1 MERNTQAKVAGNVS
15 FAFASFGM
23 TLTRLVVALCTG
35 LLIISNG
42 THSKEMI
49 VLAVLFIM
57 VFDYYDGK
65 LFERSFLRD
74 QSEWRLRRRIFD
86 AVSDRLVIQLV
97 CIPVLFADH
106 SFLWVYVS
114 ILVREVLVSGYN
126 VAQRWTKGAVIYP
139 GPIAK
144 WACVAVGVATI
155 AFLTAA
161 NSIVLFSTIL
171 MLAMCPFAVREYHNK
186 LKQYETSAEAGRLS
200 REPVTEV
207 F

>member
-1 MERNTQAKVAGNVS
+1 MEPNSQVKIASNVS
-15 FAFASFGM
+15 FAFASFAM

-42 THSKEMI
+42 TRNKETI

-65 LFERSFLRD
+65 LFDRSFLRD
-74 QSEWRLRRRIFD
+74 QQEWRLRRRIFD
-86 AVSDRLVIQLV
+86 SVSDRLVIQLV

-114 ILVREVLVSGYN
+114 ILAREGLISGYN
-126 VAQRWTKGAVIYP
+126 VVQRLAKGAIIHP
-139 GPIAK
+139 GPVAK
-144 WACVAVGVATI
+144 WACVTVGIVTM
-155 AFLTAA
+155 AFLVAPS
-161 NSIVLFSTIL
+161 SIVIFTTII
-171 MLAMCPFAVREYHNK
+171 MLVMCPFAVREYGNK
-186 LKQYETSAEAGRLS
+186 MEQYEESNEATTLS
-200 REPVTEV
+200 GEGVIEV

>member
-15 FAFASFGM
+15 LAFASFAM
-23 TLTRLVVALCTG
+23 TLTRLAVALCTG
-35 LLIISNG
+35 ILIISTG
-42 THSKEMI
+42 TNSKGMI

-57 VFDYYDGK
+57 GFDYYDGK

-106 SFLWVYVS
+106 GFLWVYVS

-126 VAQRWTKGAVIYP
+126 LGQRWEKGAIIYP
-139 GPIAK
+139 GPVAK
-144 WACVAVGVATI
+144 WACVTVGVATI

-161 NSIVLFSTIL
+161 NSIVVFSTIL
-171 MLAMCPFAVREYHNK
+171 MLALCPFAVREYHNK
-186 LKQYETSAEAGRLS
+186 LKQYETSAEAGTLS
-200 REPVTEV
+200 RERVTEV